1 MKKKDSGGLGMTI
14 PKRMRIAGM
23 TFYLRNGQ
31 LVGRESSTHEKRSN
45 TLPQFIQRQKMRHTT
60 ALWKM
65 LRFCNVMFTERRTAY
80 QNFASLAN
88 QLPVVYVT
96 KGPMDQAS
104 FLMPGIPVSDGTL
117 PAVTLELGEV
127 DGVPALITDLKP
139 FEMVKINSNV
149 MFIDRREKLWLYT
162 AVQNLENKFMPRV
175 RISMRE
181 IKRNEMTL
189 VDGHYVLKG
198 EEFADDMKGWA
209 IVRLVGDRCSPQTI
223 VTRCTLYQQYTT
235 QEAQEKAADSYGGLT
250 ETPYLSPR

>member
-65 LRFCNVMFTERRTAY
+65 LRFCDVMFTERRTAY

-104 FLMPGIPVSDGTL
+104 FLMPGIPVSGGTL

-149 MFIDRREKLWLYT
+149 MFMDRREKLWLYT

-175 RISMRE
+175 RFSMRE

-189 VDGHYVLKG
+189 VDGHYVMKG

-209 IVRLVGDRCSPQTI
+209 IVRLVGDRCSQQTI
-223 VTRCTLYQQYTT
+223 VTRCTVYQQYTT